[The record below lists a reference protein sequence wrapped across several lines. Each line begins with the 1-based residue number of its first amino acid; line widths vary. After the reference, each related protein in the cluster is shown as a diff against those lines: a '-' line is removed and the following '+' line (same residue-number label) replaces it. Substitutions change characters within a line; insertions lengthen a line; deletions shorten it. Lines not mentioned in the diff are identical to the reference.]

1 MYENRIGNKRQ
12 NQKAIRAD
20 TFICSWP
27 RNKHVGSGDKNTIMG
42 SIKGITYYLDKMVER
57 KPFTIVSSWTFSSNM
72 DIEVRERFLN
82 RIYDLAMDNNY
93 DMVKTPHA
101 DVLED
106 YFHFTPSEA

>member
-1 MYENRIGNKRQ
+1 MYENRSRNKGQ
-12 NQKAIRAD
+12 NQRAIKAD

-27 RNKHVGSGDKNTIMG
+27 RNKHVGSGDKNAIMG
-42 SIKGITYYLDKMVER
+42 AIKGIEYYNNKMVR
-57 KPFTIVSSWTFSSNM
+57 RQPFTIVSSWIFSSNL
-72 DIEVRERFLN
+72 DIDVREKFLN

-106 YFHFTPSEA
+106 YFHFTPSEQ